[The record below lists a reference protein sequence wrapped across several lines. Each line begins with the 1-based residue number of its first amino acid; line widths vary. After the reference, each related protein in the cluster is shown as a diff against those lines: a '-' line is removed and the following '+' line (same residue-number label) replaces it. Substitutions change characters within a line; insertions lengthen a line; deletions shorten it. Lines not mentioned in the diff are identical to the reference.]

1 MVEEFRL
8 ESGKSIWYFHPLKPL
23 ILWDSSCIIYLISAQ
38 FPPSVLSKFQ
48 STDVD
53 FNLETYRSG
62 HNESDSKSFDPQGS
76 VGSNP
81 TVSARNYSQQLF
93 ITTAGFSFLIRC
105 KSQTINHCIS
115 GCQFRTVVQMC
126 IDICCSR
133 KVTMT
138 KPFLNLFHGYTI
150 CQKQGCTAVS

>member
-8 ESGKSIWYFHPLKPL
+8 ESGKFIRNFRPLKPL
-23 ILWDSSCIIYLISAQ
+23 ILLGSSCIIYLISAQ
-38 FPPSVLSKFQ
+38 FSPSVLSKFQ

-93 ITTAGFSFLIRC
+93 STAGFSFSVCC
-105 KSQTINHCIS
+105 KSQTIRHCI
-115 GCQFRTVVQMC
+115 GRCQFRTVVQMC

-138 KPFLNLFHGYTI
+138 KPFLNLFHGNAI

>member
-38 FPPSVLSKFQ
+38 FSPSVLSKFQ

-93 ITTAGFSFLIRC
+93 STAGFSFQFAASPRPF
-105 KSQTINHCIS
+105 TIALADVS
-115 GCQFRTVVQMC
+115 LE
-126 IDICCSR
+126 CSPNVHR
-133 KVTMT
+133 Y
-138 KPFLNLFHGYTI
+138 LL
-150 CQKQGCTAVS
+150 